1 MEKPLNIIY
10 LEDSPEDV
18 GLTRIALKRAGIGFS
33 MRVVESEK
41 QFREALENEAPD
53 LVLSDHS
60 LPGFDSLTAFSI
72 LKERNSDIPF
82 ILLTGTVS
90 EEFAVNSLL
99 AGIDDYILKSN
110 LIRLPS
116 SMERVLSKRNIKKE
130 KETVEALH
138 AQLQQTHRLIE
149 IKNKEITDS
158 INYARR
164 IQNAIIPDASELM
177 QDFHSGFVIYEPRDI
192 VSGDLYW
199 LTRHG
204 NPRDQ
209 IPQRTVAAVIDCT
222 GHGVPG
228 AFMSLLVSELLNQAL
243 YNKDVHTP
251 GEALDFLNK
260 KLPVSLNRNQQERVT
275 DGCDISICV
284 FDQSQRLLRYAG
296 ANRPLWLI
304 RKYGQQFEFFEYRP
318 SKASIG
324 AYSVFNN
331 RFETRDIE
339 MKSGDRFFMFTDGV
353 TDQFGGPKGKKMGR
367 KLLQEML
374 VASAHLDMPEQ
385 KEFLCRQFGIWRGN
399 HEQVDDMLLMGIEVK

>member
-1 MEKPLNIIY
+1 MY
-10 LEDSPEDV
+10 LEDNPDDV
-18 GLTRIALKRAGIGFS
+18 GLTSLALKRAGIEFTL
-33 MRVVESEK
+33 RVAESEK
-41 QFREALENEAPD
+41 EYRDALECEEPD

-90 EEFAVNSLL
+90 EEFAVSSLL

-149 IKNKEITDS
+149 MKNKEITDS

-177 QDFHSGFVIYEPRDI
+177 QDFRSGFVIYEPRDI

-204 NPRDQ
+204 TPREKKMQ
-209 IPQRTVAAVIDCT
+209 STVAVVIDCT

-243 YNKDVHTP
+243 YNKDIHTP

-260 KLPVSLNRNQQERVT
+260 KLPASLNRNQQERVT

-284 FDQSQRLLRYAG
+284 FDQSSGLLQYAG
-296 ANRPLWLI
+296 ANRPLWLV
-304 RKYGQQFEFFEYRP
+304 RKYGQQVEFLEYRAT
-318 SKASIG
+318 KASIG
-324 AYSVFNN
+324 AYSVFNSN
-331 RFETRDIE
+331 FETRDIE
-339 MKSGDRFFMFTDGV
+339 MQSGDRFFMFTDGV

-374 VASAHLDMPEQ
+374 MASSHLDMQEQ
-385 KEFLCRQFGIWRGN
+385 KEFIYRQLQIWRGH